1 MDEDFSLFEELYQNI
16 QRTDAAS
23 SAPSSVASCDSEEEE
38 EVMCS
43 CSDTVEEQGV
53 LMCRGCGREIQE
65 NKGNRWSGIEGGRG
79 VSDPTRCQARKVDEK
94 SIFKDVETYGFSP
107 AIVHVANDIY
117 IQVTDSKIY
126 RGESRRGIIFSCI
139 FHAFKLSG
147 APQSS
152 DSLNS
157 VFKLDRKV
165 MLKGMKHVSLHAPK
179 DSAFRRTYITPIEI
193 IDETMTKP
201 NATKEHKQEVNVL
214 YDLVRNRSSM
224 VNRSKPQSVAAG
236 LVFYYITKQNK
247 RVTMKDFTK
256 LVGLS
261 ELTIQKLVKEIERI
275 LDGGPDVAGGE
286 DVDDE

>member
-23 SAPSSVASCDSEEEE
+23 SAPSSDGSCCSEEEE
-38 EVMCS
+38 EVECMCT
-43 CSDTVEEQGV
+43 DTVEEQGV
-53 LMCRGCGREIQE
+53 LMCRRCGREAQE
-65 NKGNRWSGIEGGRG
+65 NKKDRWSGIEHGKG
-79 VSDPTRCQARKVDEK
+79 VLDPTRCQARKIDEK
-94 SIFKDVETYGFSP
+94 SIFKDVEPYGFSP

-117 IQVTDSKIY
+117 IQVTESKIY

-157 VFKLDRKV
+157 MFKLDRKV

-179 DSAFRRTYITPIEI
+179 HSAFRATYITPIEI
-193 IDETMTKP
+193 IDEIMTKL
-201 NATKEHKQEVNVL
+201 NATKEHKQEVYAL
-214 YDLVRNRSSM
+214 YEQVRNRSSV

-236 LVFYYITKQNK
+236 LVFYYITRENK
-247 RVTMKDFTK
+247 RTTMKDFTK
-256 LVGLS
+256 IVGLS
-261 ELTIQKLVKEIERI
+261 ELTILKLVKEIERM
-275 LDGGPDVAGGE
+275 LQPEAPME
-286 DVDDE
+286 E